1 VGKALGA
8 LANRGDFEHP
18 VISAPGWWRR
28 PSRMIEGRAAAPAC
42 SSSRSRPLVITG
54 ATGTLGTAFA
64 KVCGERGLD
73 HVVLRRRDM
82 DIADTDSVDRALRE
96 LRPWAVVNAAGFV
109 RVDEAEDHPDDCF
122 RENARGPLVLG
133 RACQRLA
140 IGLLSFSSDLVFDGR
155 KSSAY
160 VESDRPSPLGVYG
173 RTKAEAERQLEHEVP
188 EALIVRTS
196 AFFGPWDCHNFV
208 AAVLR
213 TIRGGGVF
221 HASQS
226 IISPTYVPD
235 LCHASLDLLLD
246 GEHGVFH
253 LANRGEISWA
263 DFARS
268 AALLASLDP
277 GLILARPDSELGHR
291 AARPRYSVLA
301 SERAWL
307 MPTLDDA
314 LARYFRDLG
323 VDR

>member
-1 VGKALGA
+1 
-8 LANRGDFEHP
+8 
-18 VISAPGWWRR
+18 
-28 PSRMIEGRAAAPAC
+28 MIEGRAGAPAC
-42 SSSRSRPLVITG
+42 PSSRSRPLVITG
-54 ATGTLGTAFA
+54 ATGTLGSAFA
-64 KVCGERGLD
+64 KVCSERGLD

-82 DIADTDSVDRALRE
+82 DIADPDSVDRALRE

-109 RVDEAEDHPDDCF
+109 RVDEAENHPDDCF
-122 RENARGPLVLG
+122 PRKHRGPAGARSRVPEARDRTLY
-133 RACQRLA
+133 
-140 IGLLSFSSDLVFDGR
+140 FSSDLVFDGR

-173 RTKAEAERQLEHEVP
+173 HTKAEAERQLEHEVP
-188 EALIVRTS
+188 QALIIRTS

-213 TIRGGGVF
+213 TVRDGGVF
-221 HASQS
+221 HASQG

-246 GEHGVFH
+246 GERGVFH

-263 DFARS
+263 DFARR

-277 GLILARPDSELGHR
+277 ELIVACDDSELGHR

-307 MPTLDDA
+307 MPTLEDA
-314 LARYFRDLG
+314 LARYFRDIG
-323 VDR
+323 ADR